1 MYRCGSAGGRR
12 MRRTRRHY
20 RAACMHESVEA
31 LPIGF
36 RMVHIYLE
44 FVKAGIVTR
53 TECLQQSEHFAKCL

>member
-1 MYRCGSAGGRR
+1 